1 MWWDLPSLVPSPH
14 TPPSMKWSG
23 EQSQISRA
31 YFPKVVKTNEIVRSV
46 IISGMYSISLTTLSL
61 LKHLYLSFEWIW
73 HKIFWTMLC
82 DTVTK
87 VCTSP
92 SNSTWFTRL
101 LLLVREWGIGTGL
114 KSPRTSPSVFA
125 YWYQSN
131 TGGNKGLGMRLST
144 VHCVGIMQSSI
155 CTCPPTY
162 IDWLLMYLLDSMWY
176 AAFSNHV
183 PTWILLVSFLCC
195 VHNQQLHKT
204 QITIV
209 NNKWGGALHDRVQ
222 SLSVIV

>member
-1 MWWDLPSLVPSPH
+1 M
-14 TPPSMKWSG
+14 
-23 EQSQISRA
+23 
-31 YFPKVVKTNEIVRSV
+31 
-46 IISGMYSISLTTLSL
+46 
-61 LKHLYLSFEWIW
+61 
-73 HKIFWTMLC
+73 
-82 DTVTK
+82 
-87 VCTSP
+87 
-92 SNSTWFTRL
+92 
-101 LLLVREWGIGTGL
+101 GTGL

-183 PTWILLVSFLCC
+183 PTWILLVFFLCC

-209 NNKWGGALHDRVQ
+209 NNKRGGALIEYKVYL
-222 SLSVIV
+222 SLSNVPTFCKLWAKVGPANLSSTKPKALDFWTSVKYKIQQLKIIMGLFERGFCTSICTYRY